1 MQRPC
6 GFNDG
11 YKRSVAVFRLN
22 LSQRLNVF
30 GFSARKFHL
39 RMSRAETGNYLGM
52 TRETTR
58 ARIGNQRRCLSG
70 AGVFSSACH
79 GWCLTGISERADR
92 ASGGRPLTLSF
103 HVLMLRQ

>member
-39 RMSRAETGNYLGM
+39 RMSRAETGNYLGK
-52 TRETTR
+52 RR
-58 ARIGNQRRCLSG
+58 FIRVDARHSNWDGLQ
-70 AGVFSSACH
+70 
-79 GWCLTGISERADR
+79 
-92 ASGGRPLTLSF
+92 GGFRSKY
-103 HVLMLRQ
+103 RDI